1 MVDSIMVVKPVVEE
15 KDEPLIQ
22 NINKSTQK
30 DSKST
35 GNQNLSYFWSNL
47 DSSIKQI
54 NNKDPR
60 IDINL
65 SDKGKKI

>member
-1 MVDSIMVVKPVVEE
+1 
-15 KDEPLIQ
+15 
-22 NINKSTQK
+22 
-30 DSKST
+30 
-35 GNQNLSYFWSNL
+35 LSYFWSNL